1 MKVHVKTKTTEYDV
15 EVDIAWV
22 WVRLEE
28 ELGLTISQ
36 VQEKMS
42 SGSTK
47 AITYALWVA
56 SEIDEPFNVWMK
68 TLEGFEVVDDEDPK
82 VTDIEA

>member
-15 EVDIAWV
+15 EIDIAWV

-28 ELGLTISQ
+28 ELGLTISE

-47 AITYALWVA
+47 SITYALWVA
-56 SEIDEPFNVWMK
+56 SDIEEPFNVWVK
-68 TLEGFEVVDDEDPK
+68 TLEGFEVIDDEDPK
-82 VTDIEA
+82 ASDIEA